1 MSDTPRTDAEAN
13 GGNPMGVLM
22 GNGLRDALVQA
33 EFARQLERELNEA
46 RTRIKELADIGGALA
61 DHLDL
66 DDCECSDCQQLS
78 RPVKDWQET
87 VKRCL
92 EGIE

>member
-13 GGNPMGVLM
+13 EQYSMGLAASR
-22 GNGLRDALVQA
+22 LRHALVQSD
-33 EFARQLERELNEA
+33 FARQLERELTEA

-61 DHLDL
+61 D
-66 DDCECSDCQQLS
+66 CVGCGCSEGGCKVCRRSLN
-78 RPVKDWQET
+78 DWEET

>member
-33 EFARQLERELNEA
+33 EFARQLERELTEA

-61 DHLDL
+61 DNVGCGCYDGG
-66 DDCECSDCQQLS
+66 CKTCR